1 MRTANT
7 PSENALTRSGVALR
21 RPVTSIPATGT
32 SLDLAALEN
41 QPNSPLA
48 RATEQDRPTTII
60 EGVDRY
66 HRALRSQH
74 PSETVEL
81 RRAICFPPARP
92 PRAPCSKR
100 PRSHPARAPP

>member
-41 QPNSPLA
+41 QPNSPLG

-60 EGVDRY
+60 EGADSY
-66 HRALRSQH
+66 HPALRSQH

-81 RRAICFPPARP
+81 RRGLGWRPAELP
-92 PRAPCSKR
+92 APDDPS
-100 PRSHPARAPP
+100 AR